1 MPILAAYS
9 TFVFMVLA
17 ACVVMWCWIAL
28 RWWNGQPLIPAE
40 PGPLVP
46 WGLADCFLFFV
57 LFVMMAI
64 VASSTVA
71 MVRTSTAQLAVPS
84 PVEPAP
90 SLEPASPA
98 VQTDDSETERGTS
111 AEESTEQGSEANRE
125 ETKPAGPAI
134 PAMSLADARLLV
146 ALDSGLKI
154 VVALLLIGAM
164 TVRYQPTAVEWGWTT
179 AHWRSDVRTGTGV
192 FLATFLP
199 VMVLQAALV
208 YGFDWK
214 YAHPLIE
221 LAKQGRDPVF
231 FGLAAFAAAILAPLF
246 EEFIFRGLFQGWLE
260 KLFSGQASAEQILL
274 GGRSSLLS
282 PSQSLPSNH
291 SLSPN
296 QSEHDSVSTTAILAS
311 RTQAADNPYLSPI
324 PVVDEPAN
332 DDRANDEPLSPEL
345 QPRKSLQ
352 LLPIVISSM
361 VFSLMHYSH
370 GPAWI
375 PLLLLGAGLGYAY
388 QRTRRLWPGI
398 VAHCLLNS
406 FTMVGLWIQVFGAPE
421 MIKQ

>member
-17 ACVVMWCWIAL
+17 ACILMWCWIVL

-46 WGLADCFLFFV
+46 WGLADCFLFLV

-71 MVRTSTAQLAVPS
+71 MVRSSTAQLAVPS
-84 PVEPAP
+84 PVEPVP
-90 SLEPASPA
+90 SLEPAP
-98 VQTDDSETERGTS
+98 QTAQADDDSETDLGTS
-111 AEESTEQGSEANRE
+111 AAEPAEEGSDSNRE
-125 ETKPAGPAI
+125 ETKPAAPAI

-179 AHWRSDVRTGTGV
+179 AHWRSDIRTGTGV

-260 KLFSGQASAEQILL
+260 KLFSGEASAEQILV
-274 GGRSSLLS
+274 GGRVPPPIIEAELTEG
-282 PSQSLPSNH
+282 PTTLPVAR
-291 SLSPN
+291 
-296 QSEHDSVSTTAILAS
+296 EETAVA
-311 RTQAADNPYLSPI
+311 NPGLPTKPWNVI
-324 PVVDEPAN
+324 
-332 DDRANDEPLSPEL
+332 
-345 QPRKSLQ
+345 
-352 LLPIVISSM
+352 PIVISSI

-388 QRTRRLWPGI
+388 QRTSRLWPGI

-406 FTMVGLWIQVFGAPE
+406 FTMVGLWIQVFAAPD